1 MNHKMHYICIKKK
14 FGKNTNFDFY
24 IGKKNLEQKLYDQ
37 FVMMSGNE
45 ETKNED
51 FFHFIECRKKYG

>member
-1 MNHKMHYICIKKK
+1 MYKKK

-24 IGKKNLEQKLYDQ
+24 IGKKIWNKKLYDQ

-51 FFHFIECRKKYG
+51 FFPLYRL

>member
-1 MNHKMHYICIKKK
+1 MNHKMRYIWNIKKK

-24 IGKKNLEQKLYDQ
+24 IGKKIWNKKLYDQ

-51 FFHFIECRKKYG
+51 FFPLYRL